1 MSVSRISSRYAKS
14 LLDLALERKELD
26 TILSDI
32 EYFNEA
38 IKNRDLYLLIK
49 SPIINTTKKLNIFR
63 LLFVGKLSNTTLS
76 FFDIIIKK
84 GREMFLPEISADF
97 ISQYK
102 DFNKISTVIITTASP
117 LNETLLDNI
126 KLKLLASQITMDRL
140 DVVTKIDPNIIGG
153 FMIEV
158 GDKLY
163 DASVVH
169 KLDQL
174 KKEFIG
180 NQYIKSI

>member
-1 MSVSRISSRYAKS
+1 M
-14 LLDLALERKELD
+14 DLALERNELD
-26 TILSDI
+26 AILQDI

-38 IKNRDLYLLIK
+38 IKNRDLHLLIK
-49 SPIINTTKKLNIFR
+49 SPIINTTKKLHIFK
-63 LLFVGKLSNTTLS
+63 LLFDGKLSKTRIA
-76 FFDIIIKK
+76 FFDVIMKK
-84 GREMFLPEISADF
+84 GMEMFLPEISADF

-102 DFNKISTVIITTASP
+102 DYNKISTVIITTATP
-117 LNETLLDNI
+117 LNETLLGDI

-140 DVVTKIDPNIIGG
+140 DIVTKIDPNIIGG

-180 NQYIKSI
+180 NQYVKSI